1 MRAGVGSITASR
13 RIGLYCRR
21 QEWEVEMTIGRV
33 FSVMSLL
40 AMLTAVAAT
49 LAAGG

>member
-1 MRAGVGSITASR
+1 M
-13 RIGLYCRR
+13 
-21 QEWEVEMTIGRV
+21 EVEMTIGRV

-49 LAAGG
+49 YAAGG